1 MDYFNFSS
9 PSCIRFVAFLA
20 MRGGRCRAWVALHV
34 VVSLALAAH
43 TAGGGAQVPDSL
55 KGVQD
60 NKSIDP

>member
-1 MDYFNFSS
+1 MDSDFSS
-9 PSCIRFVAFLA
+9 QSCIRFVAFLA

-34 VVSLALAAH
+34 VVVSLALAAR
-43 TAGGGAQVPDSL
+43 TAGGAQVPDSL